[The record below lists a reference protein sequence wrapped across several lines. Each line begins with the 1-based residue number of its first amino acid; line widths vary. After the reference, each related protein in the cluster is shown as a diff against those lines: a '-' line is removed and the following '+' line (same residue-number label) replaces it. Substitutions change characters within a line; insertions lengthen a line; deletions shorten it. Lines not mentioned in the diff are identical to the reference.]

1 VLRPSKLRTGQLTHR
16 ASCDFFKSLL
26 QKTKGKNVTIIKCLI
41 QYQMLSFIGYT
52 TIAGLKIKLDKWG
65 VKGVTQ

>member
-26 QKTKGKNVTIIKCLI
+26 QKTNVKNFTIINCLI
-41 QYQMLSFIGYT
+41 QYQILSFKDYT
-52 TIAGLKIKLDKWG
+52 IIPELKKI
-65 VKGVTQ
+65 